1 MRSKRRPPSRIPEVN
16 LVPMMDVLMTVLVF
30 FVVISM
36 GLTGVQIN
44 GVTLPKSVSGADE
57 AVTDNSQEDKPL
69 VIGLTARGDIQLE
82 DETISLQALSPVIK
96 TYFKENPNGSLML
109 KADRTLP
116 YDDIADL
123 LGELRKMGGRRVSL
137 AVE

>member
-1 MRSKRRPPSRIPEVN
+1 MRTRHRRPSRIPEVN
-16 LVPMMDVLMTVLVF
+16 LVPMMDVLMTVLIF

-44 GVTLPKSVSGADE
+44 GVTLPRSVNSTDESITSSADE
-57 AVTDNSQEDKPL
+57 PVPF
-69 VIGLTARGDIQLE
+69 VIGLTAQRQLVLEGEIIQMRN
-82 DETISLQALSPVIK
+82 LSPRLR
-96 TYFKENPNGSLML
+96 TYFQENPDGSILL

-116 YDDIADL
+116 YDDIANL
-123 LGELRKMGGRRVSL
+123 LDELRGIGGRRVSL

>member
-1 MRSKRRPPSRIPEVN
+1 MRTRRRRPSRIPEVN
-16 LVPMMDVLMTVLVF
+16 LVPMMDVLMTVLIF

-44 GVTLPKSVSGADE
+44 GVTLPRSVSNTDE
-57 AVTDNSQEDKPL
+57 AVTDSAAESKPF
-69 VIGLTARGDIQLE
+69 VIGLTAQKELILDGETIQLRN
-82 DETISLQALSPVIK
+82 LSPRLK
-96 TYFKENPNGSLML
+96 TYFQENPEGTIML

-116 YDDIADL
+116 YDDIANL
-123 LGELRKMGGRRVSL
+123 LDELRGIGGRRVSL

>member
-1 MRSKRRPPSRIPEVN
+1 MRTRHRRPSRIPEVN
-16 LVPMMDVLMTVLVF
+16 LVPMMDVLMTVLIF

-44 GVTLPKSVSGADE
+44 GVTLPRSVNSTDEAITDSADE
-57 AVTDNSQEDKPL
+57 SQPF
-69 VIGLTARGDIQLE
+69 VIGLTAKKELVLNGEIVQLRN
-82 DETISLQALSPVIK
+82 LSPRLRS
-96 TYFKENPNGSLML
+96 YFQENPDGTILL

-123 LGELRKMGGRRVSL
+123 LDELRGSGGRRVSL